1 MERLTYDFCVS
12 GAHCWQVKG
21 ADNLECRDVCENRG
35 GRGCKGCPISKAFD
49 RLADI
54 ENILGDDY
62 DLNQLRELVEAD
74 REGRCIV
81 APVKPGGFVRFK
93 GNPRAPH
100 EKVDCINIYADG
112 KIMLAFHEYGVKET
126 FVDDWSEDEA
136 EKYISVEEE

>member
-1 MERLTYDFCVS
+1 MERLTRKEPLAGHVVNFVEEDNCFDVWS
-12 GAHCWQVKG
+12 VPKKFMGA
-21 ADNLECRDVCENRG
+21 A
-35 GRGCKGCPISKAFD
+35 ID
-49 RLADI
+49 RLASI
-54 ENILGDDY
+54 EDILGDDY
-62 DLNQLRELVEAD
+62 DLDRLRELVEAD

-100 EKVDCINIYADG
+100 EKVDCINIYTDG
-112 KIMLAFHEYGVKET
+112 KIMLAFHAYGVKET

>member
-1 MERLTYDFCVS
+1 MERLTSHESENYNQPGCNTCSDYRWRSCKES
-12 GAHCWQVKG
+12 GEITDCIK
-21 ADNLECRDVCENRG
+21 
-35 GRGCKGCPISKAFD
+35 
-49 RLADI
+49 RLTWVRLCSI
-54 ENILGDDY
+54 EDILGDDY
-62 DLNQLRELVEAD
+62 DLDRLRELVEAD